1 MSTNIRER
9 KLNQEHLLYLA
20 SLYKG
25 LNRKELGA
33 ALGRDPTKLFPPTG
47 NPKLDYL
54 VRLAELLDWPVG
66 DVAQAIW
73 NAEKQAAGAQPAVTF
88 EELNAAAREAHR
100 AGDFARMIS
109 VAERMNLVAKTSDER
124 ALAAHRESGGWDGLG
139 RYTNQLD
146 AVRRGLRENPANQDL
161 RLLLQVNLANA
172 YYTLWYLFEA
182 RAMAKDL
189 IEALSASPPATR
201 SARAAQAFA
210 HYVLGNSC
218 LRLAT
223 DEPENVSSWA
233 KAAKESLVTSASLY
247 ESLAQEFNHAPWRGI
262 ANTCR
267 GGIIEA
273 EVELGERD
281 PSHAVQELIDGLD
294 NVTDTSDSLVGDRLE
309 SYGWWCIF
317 GCGIT
322 LRRLK
327 DRDLQRNMAIF
338 TNKGY
343 EIADTLNNWAM
354 RERLF
359 TMEFLQRQRLNDMA
373 GFRVDWTIDNEE
385 VKLIV
390 GTMGRFPMFRNTGW
404 QILQTA
410 TVVGAN

>member
-1 MSTNIRER
+1 MNTSDR
-9 KLNQEHLLYLA
+9 KMNQEHLLYLA

-54 VRLAELLDWPVG
+54 VKLSELLDWPIG

-73 NAEKQAAGAQPAVTF
+73 SAEREGVAPKGG
-88 EELNAAAREAHR
+88 ESYEDLNAAAREAHR
-100 AGDFARMIS
+100 KGEYSKMVRLAESMSQLAR
-109 VAERMNLVAKTSDER
+109 TPDER
-124 ALAAHRESGGWDGLG
+124 SLAAHRESAGWDGLG
-139 RYTNQLD
+139 RYVNQLE
-146 AVRRGLRENPANQDL
+146 AVRRGLRENPSNYEL

-189 IEALSASPPATR
+189 IDALETAPPTTR
-201 SARAAQAFA
+201 AARAALAFA
-210 HYVLGNSC
+210 HYVMGNSC
-218 LRLAT
+218 LRLGTEEPDGAEAWART
-223 DEPENVSSWA
+223 ALEHLGTSRAMYLALADEFQSD
-233 KAAKESLVTSASLY
+233 
-247 ESLAQEFNHAPWRGI
+247 PWRGI
-262 ANTCR
+262 ANTCTA
-267 GGIIEA
+267 GILEA
-273 EVELGERD
+273 NVELGVQD
-281 PSHAVQELIDGLD
+281 AKAAVSLLCEGLD
-294 NVTDTSDSLVGDRLE
+294 TVTDTSNPMFGDRLE

-317 GCGIT
+317 GCSIT
-322 LRRLK
+322 LRHLSGCE
-327 DRDLQRNMAIF
+327 LQRSMAIF

-343 EIADTLNNWAM
+343 EIADRLNNWAL

-359 TMEFLQRQRLNDMA
+359 TMEYLQRQRLNDLA
-373 GFRVDWTIDNEE
+373 GFNVDWTIDNEE

>member
-1 MSTNIRER
+1 MNTDGDR

-73 NAEKQAAGAQPAVTF
+73 NAERSTGDKANQESF
-88 EELNAAAREAHR
+88 DELNASAREAHR
-100 AGDFARMIS
+100 VGEFARM
-109 VAERMNLVAKTSDER
+109 VNLAERMYVIAKSPEER
-124 ALAAHRESGGWDGLG
+124 ALASHRESGGWDGLG
-139 RYTNQLD
+139 RYTNQLE
-146 AVRRGLRENPANQDL
+146 AVRRGLRENPISHDL
-161 RLLLQVNLANA
+161 RLLLQVNLANT
-172 YYTLWYLFEA
+172 YYTLWHLLEA

-189 IEALSASPPATR
+189 IDGLVVSPPVSK

-210 HYVLGNSC
+210 HYVLGNAS

-223 DEPENVSSWA
+223 EESDTGGTCA
-233 KAAKESLVTSASLY
+233 KAAHEAISTSHRMY
-247 ESLAQEFNHAPWRGI
+247 MQLAEEFDHDPWRGI
-262 ANTCR
+262 ANTCTA
-267 GGIIEA
+267 GIIEA
-273 EVELGERD
+273 EVELGLQNPEK
-281 PSHAVQELIDGLD
+281 AVETLMAGLD
-294 NVTDTSDSLVGDRLE
+294 NVADTSDGLVGDRLE

-317 GCGIT
+317 GSSIT
-322 LRRLK
+322 LRHLSGRQ
-327 DRDLQRNMAIF
+327 LQRNMAVF

-343 EIADTLNNWAM
+343 EIADRLNNWAM

-359 TMEFLQRQRLNDMA
+359 SMEFLQRQRLNDLA
-373 GFRVDWTIDNEE
+373 GFRVEWTIDNEE

-404 QILQTA
+404 QILQAA
-410 TVVGAN
+410 TVVGSN

>member
-1 MSTNIRER
+1 MNNSDR

-54 VRLAELLDWPVG
+54 VKLSELLDWPIG
-66 DVAQAIW
+66 DVAMSIW
-73 NAEKQAAGAQPAVTF
+73 NAERPASSLDDGETF
-88 EELNAAAREAHR
+88 GVLNDSAREAHR
-100 AGDFARMIS
+100 KGEYARMVRIANKMAT
-109 VAERMNLVAKTSDER
+109 VATNSDER

-139 RYTNQLD
+139 RYVNQLE
-146 AVRRGLRENPANQDL
+146 AVRRGLRENPSNMEL

-189 IEALSASPPATR
+189 IEALDIAPPATR
-201 SARAAQAFA
+201 AARAAQAFA
-210 HYVLGNSC
+210 HYVFGNAC
-218 LRLAT
+218 LRLGT
-223 DEPENVSSWA
+223 EEPDGGASWA
-233 KAAKESLVTSASLY
+233 KSALESLERSRSLY
-247 ESLAQEFNHAPWRGI
+247 IGLADEFDSNPWRGI
-262 ANTCR
+262 ANTCT
-267 GGIIEA
+267 GAMLEA
-273 EVELGERD
+273 EVELKLREPGD
-281 PSHAVQELIDGLD
+281 AVAILASGLET
-294 NVTDTSDSLVGDRLE
+294 VTDTNNPVFGDRLE

-322 LRRLK
+322 LRHLSGSE
-327 DRDLQRNMAIF
+327 LQRHMAIF

-343 EIADTLNNWAM
+343 EIADSLNNWAM

-359 TMEFLQRQRLNDMA
+359 TMEFLQRQRLNDLA

-410 TVVGAN
+410 TVVGSH

>member
-1 MSTNIRER
+1 MSSIQER

-66 DVAQAIW
+66 DVALAIW
-73 NAEKQAAGAQPAVTF
+73 NAEKGAATPESPATF
-88 EELNAAAREAHR
+88 DDLNAGAREAHR

-109 VAERMNLVAKTSDER
+109 VAERMYVIAKNPDER

-139 RYTNQLD
+139 RYTNQLE
-146 AVRRGLRENPANQDL
+146 AVRRGLRENPTSADL

-189 IEALSASPPATR
+189 IEALGDGRPATK

-210 HYVLGNSC
+210 YYVLGCSC

-223 DEPENVSSWA
+223 DEPENVSTWA
-233 KAAKESLVTSASLY
+233 RSAREALSTSAGLY
-247 ESLAQEFNHAPWRGI
+247 DALAAEFNHAPWRGI

-267 GGIIEA
+267 GAIIEA
-273 EVELGERD
+273 DVELGSRE
-281 PSHAVQELIDGLD
+281 PEQAVQELIEGLE
-294 NVTDTSDSLVGDRLE
+294 NVTDTSDVLVGDRLE

-322 LRRLK
+322 LRHLK

-343 EIADTLNNWAM
+343 EIADKLNNWAM

-373 GFRVDWTIDNEE
+373 GIRVDWTIDNEE

>member
-1 MSTNIRER
+1 MSNNPDR

-54 VRLAELLDWPVG
+54 VRLAELLDWPIG

-73 NAEKQAAGAQPAVTF
+73 IAERPQPEPGEETF
-88 EELNAAAREAHR
+88 DDLNAAAREAHKN
-100 AGDFARMIS
+100 GEFARM
-109 VAERMNLVAKTSDER
+109 VGFAERMYAIAKTSEQR
-124 ALAAHRESGGWDGLG
+124 ALASHRESGGWDGLG

-146 AVRRGLRENPANQDL
+146 TVRRGLRENPISTDL
-161 RLLLQVNLANA
+161 RLLLQVNLANC
-172 YYTLWYLFEA
+172 YYTLWHLLEA
-182 RAMAKDL
+182 RAMARDL
-189 IEALSASPPATR
+189 IEALAVSPPITR

-210 HYVLGNSC
+210 YYVLGNAC
-218 LRLAT
+218 LRLGT
-223 DEPENVSSWA
+223 DEADP
-233 KAAKESLVTSASLY
+233 LTTSAQAAREALGTSLRLY
-247 ESLAQEFNHAPWRGI
+247 TSLAEEFNHNPWRGI
-262 ANTCR
+262 ANTCV

-273 EVELGERD
+273 EVELGMQDPER
-281 PSHAVQELIDGLD
+281 AVQTLLNGLD
-294 NVTDTSDSLVGDRLE
+294 NAADTANGLVGDRLE

-317 GCGIT
+317 GCSIT
-322 LRRLK
+322 LRHLTGGN
-327 DRDLQRNMAIF
+327 LQRSMAVF

-343 EIADTLNNWAM
+343 EIADRLNNWSM

-359 TMEFLQRQRLNDMA
+359 TMEFLQRQRLNDLA
-373 GFRVDWTIDNEE
+373 GFNVEWTIDNEE

-390 GTMGRFPMFRNTGW
+390 GTMGRFPMFRTTGW
-404 QILQTA
+404 QILQAA
-410 TVVGAN
+410 TVVGSN

>member
-1 MSTNIRER
+1 MNSSDR

-54 VRLAELLDWPVG
+54 VKLSELLDWPVG
-66 DVAQAIW
+66 DVAMSIW
-73 NAEKQAAGAQPAVTF
+73 NAERPASDTEAGDTF
-88 EELNAAAREAHR
+88 ESLNDAAREAHR
-100 AGDFARMIS
+100 KGEYARMVRIAS
-109 VAERMNLVAKTSDER
+109 KMASLATTSDER

-139 RYTNQLD
+139 RYVNQLD
-146 AVRRGLRENPANQDL
+146 AVRRGLRENPTNLEL

-172 YYTLWYLFEA
+172 YFTLWYLFEA

-189 IEALSASPPATR
+189 IEALDVSPPTTR
-201 SARAAQAFA
+201 ASRAAQAFA
-210 HYVLGNSC
+210 HFVYGNSC
-218 LRLAT
+218 LRLGT
-223 DEPENVSSWA
+223 EEPEGGTPWIKTSLDALETSRRLY
-233 KAAKESLVTSASLY
+233 AA
-247 ESLAQEFNHAPWRGI
+247 LADEFDSNPWRGI
-262 ANTCR
+262 ANTCA
-267 GGIIEA
+267 GAILEA
-273 EVELGERD
+273 QVELRMMD
-281 PSHAVQELIDGLD
+281 PMQAVSQLADGLET
-294 NVTDTSDSLVGDRLE
+294 VTDTTDPVFGDRLE

-317 GCGIT
+317 GCGIA
-322 LRRLK
+322 LRHLTGSE
-327 DRDLQRNMAIF
+327 LQRHMAIF

-343 EIADTLNNWAM
+343 EIADSLNNWAM

-359 TMEFLQRQRLNDMA
+359 TMEFLQRQRLNDLA

-390 GTMGRFPMFRNTGW
+390 GTMGRFPTFRNTGW
-404 QILQTA
+404 QILQSA
-410 TVVGAN
+410 TVVGSH

>member
-1 MSTNIRER
+1 MNSSDR

-54 VRLAELLDWPVG
+54 VKLSELLDWPIG
-66 DVAQAIW
+66 DVAMAIW
-73 NAEKQAAGAQPAVTF
+73 NAERTNSEPGLGETF
-88 EELNAAAREAHR
+88 EALNDSARESHR
-100 AGDFARMIS
+100 KGEFAKMVHI
-109 VAERMNLVAKTSDER
+109 AERMTAIATTPDQR
-124 ALAAHRESGGWDGLG
+124 AMAAHRESGGWDGLG
-139 RYTNQLD
+139 RYVNQLD
-146 AVRRGLRENPANQDL
+146 AVRRGLRENPTNQDL

-189 IEALSASPPATR
+189 IDALVTSPPETR
-201 SARAAQAFA
+201 GARAAQAFA
-210 HYVLGNSC
+210 HYVLGNAC
-218 LRLAT
+218 LRLGT
-223 DEPENVSSWA
+223 EEPEGSESWA
-233 KAAKESLVTSASLY
+233 NAAIESLSKSRDMYLV
-247 ESLAQEFNHAPWRGI
+247 LADQYDSDPWRGI
-262 ANTCR
+262 ANTCT
-267 GGIIEA
+267 GGLLEA
-273 EVELGERD
+273 EVELRLRD
-281 PSHAVQELIDGLD
+281 PKEAVKILSDGLD
-294 NVTDTSDSLVGDRLE
+294 TVTDTDNPMFGDRLE

-317 GCGIT
+317 GCSIT
-322 LRRLK
+322 LRHLSGS
-327 DRDLQRNMAIF
+327 DLQRSMAVF

-343 EIADTLNNWAM
+343 EIADKLNNWAM

-359 TMEFLQRQRLNDMA
+359 TMEFLQRQRLNDLA
-373 GFRVDWTIDNEE
+373 GFSVDWTIDNEE

-410 TVVGAN
+410 TVVGSH

>member
-1 MSTNIRER
+1 MNSSDR

-54 VRLAELLDWPVG
+54 VRLSELLDWPVG
-66 DVAQAIW
+66 DVAMSIW
-73 NAEKQAAGAQPAVTF
+73 NAERPASELGDGQTF
-88 EELNAAAREAHR
+88 QSLNDAARAAHQS
-100 AGDFARMIS
+100 GDY
-109 VAERMNLVAKTSDER
+109 AKMVRLASGMSGMAATPDER
-124 ALAAHRESGGWDGLG
+124 AMAAHRESGGWDGLG
-139 RYTNQLD
+139 RYVNQLE
-146 AVRRGLRENPANQDL
+146 AVRRGLRENPTNMEL

-189 IEALSASPPATR
+189 IEALEISPPT
-201 SARAAQAFA
+201 SKPSRAAHAFA
-210 HYVLGNSC
+210 YYVYGNAC
-218 LRLAT
+218 LRLGTEEVDGGAAWT
-223 DEPENVSSWA
+223 
-233 KAAKESLVTSASLY
+233 KAALDSLGRSRSMYIA
-247 ESLAQEFNHAPWRGI
+247 LADEFDSNPWSGI
-262 ANTCR
+262 ANTCT
-267 GGIIEA
+267 GAMLEA
-273 EVELGERD
+273 EVELGLRD
-281 PSHAVQELIDGLD
+281 SMDAVAILASGLET
-294 NVTDTSDSLVGDRLE
+294 VTDTRDPLFGDRLE

-322 LRRLK
+322 LRHLQGS
-327 DRDLQRNMAIF
+327 DLQRHMAVF

-343 EIADTLNNWAM
+343 EIADSLNNWAM

-359 TMEFLQRQRLNDMA
+359 TMEFLQRQRLNDLA
-373 GFRVDWTIDNEE
+373 GFQVDWTIDNEE

-410 TVVGAN
+410 TVVGTH

>member
-1 MSTNIRER
+1 MNTSDR
-9 KLNQEHLLYLA
+9 KMNQEHLLYLA

-54 VRLAELLDWPVG
+54 VKLSELLDWPIG

-73 NAEKQAAGAQPAVTF
+73 SAERQGVSPAGGETF
-88 EELNAAAREAHR
+88 EDLNIAAREAHR
-100 AGDFARMIS
+100 KGEYSKMVRL
-109 VAERMNLVAKTSDER
+109 AEMMNSLAKTPDDR
-124 ALAAHRESGGWDGLG
+124 ALAAHRESAGWDGLG
-139 RYTNQLD
+139 RYVNQLD
-146 AVRRGLRENPANQDL
+146 AVRRGLRETPTNLEL

-189 IEALSASPPATR
+189 IDALDTAPPTTR
-201 SARAAQAFA
+201 AARAALAFA
-210 HYVLGNSC
+210 HYVMGNAC
-218 LRLAT
+218 LRLGT
-223 DEPENVSSWA
+223 EEPEGSESWA
-233 KAAKESLVTSASLY
+233 RTAVGNLSTSKAMYLG
-247 ESLAQEFNHAPWRGI
+247 LADEFKSDSWRGI
-262 ANTCR
+262 ANTCTA
-267 GGIIEA
+267 GLLEA
-273 EVELGERD
+273 NVELGLQD
-281 PSHAVQELIDGLD
+281 AKAAVALLGEGLD
-294 NVTDTSDSLVGDRLE
+294 TVTDTSDPIFGDRLE

-317 GCGIT
+317 GCSIT
-322 LRRLK
+322 LRHLTGSE
-327 DRDLQRNMAIF
+327 LQRSMAIF

-343 EIADTLNNWAM
+343 EIADKLNNWAL

-359 TMEFLQRQRLNDMA
+359 TMEFLQRQRLNDLA
-373 GFRVDWTIDNEE
+373 GFNVDWTIDNEE

>member
-1 MSTNIRER
+1 MNSSDR

-54 VRLAELLDWPVG
+54 VRLSELLDWPVG
-66 DVAQAIW
+66 DVALAIW
-73 NAEKQAAGAQPAVTF
+73 NSEKGGAEPLPGESF
-88 EELNAAAREAHR
+88 ESLNDAAREAHR
-100 AGDFARMIS
+100 RGEFSRMVRI
-109 VAERMNLVAKTSDER
+109 AERMGVIATSPDQR
-124 ALAAHRESGGWDGLG
+124 AMAAHRESGGWDGLG
-139 RYTNQLD
+139 RYVNQLD
-146 AVRRGLRENPANQDL
+146 AVRRGLRENPTNMDL

-172 YYTLWYLFEA
+172 YHTLWYLFEA

-189 IEALSASPPATR
+189 IDALAVSPPTTR
-201 SARAAQAFA
+201 AARAAHAFA
-210 HYVLGNSC
+210 HYVMGAAC

-223 DEPENVSSWA
+223 EEPDGSRTWA
-233 KAAKESLVTSASLY
+233 SASLETLTRARDMY
-247 ESLAQEFNHAPWRGI
+247 RVIAEEFDSDPWRGI
-262 ANTCR
+262 ANTCS
-267 GGIIEA
+267 GGILEA
-273 EVELGERD
+273 EVELGTRE
-281 PSHAVQELIDGLD
+281 PSEAVKLLTDGLD
-294 NVTDTSDSLVGDRLE
+294 TVTDTDNPMFGDRLE

-317 GCGIT
+317 GCGVT
-322 LRRLK
+322 LRHLAGAE
-327 DRDLQRNMAIF
+327 LQRSMAVF

-343 EIADTLNNWAM
+343 EIADKLNNWAM

-359 TMEFLQRQRLNDMA
+359 TMEFLQRQRLNDLA

-410 TVVGAN
+410 TVVGSN

>member
-1 MSTNIRER
+1 MSTIRER

-73 NAEKQAAGAQPAVTF
+73 NAEKHATTQQSSMTF

-100 AGDFARMIS
+100 AGDFAKMITL
-109 VAERMNLVAKTSDER
+109 AERMNLVAKTPDER

-146 AVRRGLRENPANQDL
+146 AVRRGLRENPTNQDL

-189 IEALSASPPATR
+189 IDALATNPPVSR

-223 DEPENVSSWA
+223 DEPENVTTWA
-233 KAAKESLVTSASLY
+233 RAAKESLQTSAALY
-247 ESLAQEFNHAPWRGI
+247 TALADEYSNAPWRGI
-262 ANTCR
+262 ANTCK

-273 EVELGERD
+273 DVELGLKKPHD
-281 PSHAVQELIDGLD
+281 AVQELVDGLD
-294 NVTDTSDSLVGDRLE
+294 NVTDTSNTLVGDCLE

-322 LRRLK
+322 LRHMK

-343 EIADTLNNWAM
+343 EIADKLNNWAM

-390 GTMGRFPMFRNTGW
+390 GTMGRFPAFRNTGW